1 MSGRVRGSDEL
12 RKRLDKEALPFDWA
26 LFEAAQHAP
35 VGLAKHVMR
44 AVIDSSAAGQAGGD
58 AAEEAARLSEEAVRL
73 AFKCHQLAGGFDAES
88 NALFADL
95 VGLQD
100 SCA

>member
-58 AAEEAARLSEEAVRL
+58 AAEEAARLSEEDLSASASPRWWNT
-73 AFKCHQLAGGFDAES
+73 FGGEC
-88 NALFADL
+88 L
-95 VGLQD
+95 G
-100 SCA
+100 